1 MFKRKLC
8 SKCKMG
14 KYTYELDKRSP
25 ECLYIGR
32 HKGNYC
38 PMYVKLVKPEKCGF
52 GRNIFRNREKQ
63 FTK

>member
-1 MFKRKLC
+1 
-8 SKCKMG
+8 MG